1 MTRRFAFDRL
11 QELLRVAPAATCLL
25 LAAGC
30 GNMKDQRNVR
40 TDEPSR
46 HFADGTS
53 ARRPPVHTVA
63 RGRAAAKSEI
73 AAGALDAID
82 RLPVPLTSELLQ
94 RGRERYN
101 IYCAVCHG
109 PDGYGRG
116 IVVRRGFPLPP
127 SLHEPRLRAANVGHF
142 FNVMSNGY
150 GMMYSYGDRLDEQ
163 ERWAVAAYIRALQ
176 RSQNASLADVP
187 ADQQRSLKENE

>member
-1 MTRRFAFDRL
+1 MRRRFTRHSL
-11 QELLRVAPAATCLL
+11 KLL
-25 LAAGC
+25 LPALSAAACLVFATAC

-40 TDEPSR
+40 TDEPSD

-63 RGRAAAKSEI
+63 RGRAAAKSEV
-73 AAGALDAID
+73 APEALDAINQ
-82 RLPVPLTSELLQ
+82 LPIPLSSGLLQ

-109 PDGYGRG
+109 PAGYGRG
-116 IVVRRGFPLPP
+116 MVVRRGFPAPP
-127 SLHEPRLRAANVGHF
+127 SLHEPRLRAAAVGHF
-142 FNVMSNGY
+142 FNVMTNGY

-187 ADQQRSLKENE
+187 GDQQRTLKQND